1 MRMSLRLVIID
12 TNMTLAIQAID
23 RLLIYC
29 IFTELTEKLP
39 FTSSKGTLEPRKG
52 LDSIRVIRRSLC
64 LVALRLLAAFRWG
77 LPPRHHHFGKAD
89 GRTHYQLAGG
99 AD

>member
-1 MRMSLRLVIID
+1 MKMSLRLVLID
-12 TNMTLAIQAID
+12 TNMILAIQTID
-23 RLLIYC
+23 RLLTYC

-39 FTSSKGTLEPRKG
+39 FTSSKGTLEPSKG

-64 LVALRLLAAFRWG
+64 RIALRLLAAFRWG
-77 LPPRHHHFGKAD
+77 LPPRHQHFGKAD